1 MIQLNLKI
9 RGRVWKFGDDIN
21 TDLIIAGKYKLSI
34 TDIGELSKHAMEALI
49 PDFAKKV
56 EKGDLIVAGR
66 NFGCGSSREQA
77 PLVLK
82 HIGIGAVIAES
93 FARIFYRNAINIGLP
108 VIECKETNKIADE
121 DLLEVNLSEGHIRN
135 LTRNEVYEFKPI
147 PPALLEILLS
157 DGLVNYVKK
166 HRKLPW

>member
-1 MIQLNLKI
+1 MSVGIV
-9 RGRVWKFGDDIN
+9 GRVWKFGDNIN

-34 TDIGELSKHAMEALI
+34 TNLDDLARHAMEALM
-49 PDFAKKV
+49 PNFAEKV
-56 EKGDLIVAGR
+56 RRGDIIVAGR

-108 VIECKETNKIADE
+108 AVECKEVARISDGE
-121 DLLEVNLSEGHIRN
+121 ILEVNPLEGYIKN
-135 LTRNEVYEFKPI
+135 LTKKETYSIKPI
-147 PPALLEILLS
+147 PPALLEILANG
-157 DGLVNYVKK
+157 GLVNYVKK
-166 HRKLPW
+166 HGRLPW

>member
-1 MIQLNLKI
+1 MNLKI
-9 RGRVWKFGDDIN
+9 RGKVWKFGDDIN

-34 TDIGELSKHAMEALI
+34 TDIDELSKHAMEALV
-49 PDFAKKV
+49 PGFAEKI

-82 HIGIGAVIAES
+82 HIGIGAIIAKS

-108 VIECKETNKIADE
+108 VIECKEVNKIANG
-121 DLLEVNLSEGHIRN
+121 DLLEISFSEGYIEN
-135 LTRNEVYEFKPI
+135 LTKKEVYEFKPI
-147 PPALLEILLS
+147 PPALLKILVAG
-157 DGLVNYVKK
+157 GLVNYIRK
-166 HRKLPW
+166 HGKLPW